1 MRVAPLRLSLPLAL
15 SLLLAAPALV
25 PADAGAASNEPA
37 DVMIE
42 QMTCPIDGEVF
53 TAIVGVNAH
62 YLGQRLDTRRLGASV
77 EPIPLPVCPTTGFV
91 VYRRDFTPEQLALAQ
106 ELVDTTDFRRQ
117 VRTGNEYTVAAYVAE
132 QLGESRM
139 VIAHFWLEASW
150 LFESD
155 PVRNPEYLA
164 RAYDWYTLALEEV
177 GNDQE
182 KFWQVQALRVEL
194 LRRLG
199 RFDEARTLLTE
210 LPLNSLP
217 TGHALKRV
225 LIQQQLLLQRG
236 DSQPRPVDG

>member
-1 MRVAPLRLSLPLAL
+1 MRLSLSLAL
-15 SLLLAAPALV
+15 PLLLAAAPVLAPAQ
-25 PADAGAASNEPA
+25 AHAASNEQPE
-37 DVMIE
+37 VMIE

-53 TAIVGVNAH
+53 TAIVGINAA
-62 YLGQRLDTRRLGASV
+62 YLGQRLDTRRLGAAI

-91 VYRRDFTPEQLALAQ
+91 VYRRDFTPEQLALAK
-106 ELVDTTDFRRQ
+106 EIVDSTDFRRQ
-117 VRTGNEYTVAAYVAE
+117 VRTGNEYTVAAYLAE
-132 QLGESRM
+132 QLGEPRM
-139 VIAHFWLEASW
+139 AIAHFWLEASW

-155 PVRNPEYLA
+155 PVRNPEYLE
-164 RAYDWYTLALEEV
+164 RAYDWYTLALEEI

-210 LPLNSLP
+210 LPVNSLP
-217 TGHALKRV
+217 TGHALKKV
-225 LIQQQLLLQRG
+225 LVQQQLLLQRG

>member
-1 MRVAPLRLSLPLAL
+1 MRLSLSLAL
-15 SLLLAAPALV
+15 PLLLAAAPGLAPAQV
-25 PADAGAASNEPA
+25 DAASNEQPE
-37 DVMIE
+37 VMIE

-53 TAIVGVNAH
+53 TAIVGINAA
-62 YLGQRLDTRRLGASV
+62 YLGQRLDTRRLGAAI

-91 VYRRDFTPEQLALAQ
+91 VYRRDFTPEQLALAK
-106 ELVDTTDFRRQ
+106 EIVDSTDFRRQ
-117 VRTGNEYTVAAYVAE
+117 VRTGNEYTVAAYLAE
-132 QLGESRM
+132 QLGEPRM
-139 VIAHFWLEASW
+139 AIAHFWLEASW

-155 PVRNPEYLA
+155 PVRNPEYLE

-210 LPLNSLP
+210 LPVNSLP
-217 TGHALKRV
+217 TGHALKKV
-225 LIQQQLLLQRG
+225 LVQQQLLLQRG

>member
-1 MRVAPLRLSLPLAL
+1 MRVSLPLAL
-15 SLLLAAPALV
+15 SLLLAAPVLM
-25 PADAGAASNEPA
+25 PAQVHAASNEQP

-53 TAIVGVNAH
+53 TAIVGVNAA
-62 YLGQRLDTRRLGASV
+62 YLGQRLDTRRLGAAI

-91 VYRRDFTPEQLALAQ
+91 VYRRDFTPEQLALAK
-106 ELVDTTDFRRQ
+106 EIVDSTDFRRQ
-117 VRTGNEYTVAAYVAE
+117 VRTGNEYTVAAYLAE
-132 QLGESRM
+132 QLGEPRM
-139 VIAHFWLEASW
+139 AIAHFWLEASW

-155 PVRNPEYLA
+155 PVRNHEYLT

-177 GNDQE
+177 GSDQE

-199 RFDEARTLLTE
+199 RFDEARALLTE
-210 LPLNSLP
+210 LPVNSLP
-217 TGHALKRV
+217 TGHALKKV
-225 LIQQQLLLQRG
+225 LVQQQLLLQRG